1 MVGGPVLLLEDD
13 PMIRD
18 LLEAILSDEGHVV
31 RSFCSRE
38 QLVSA
43 AREAPG
49 ALALVDFWGTSHQ
62 VLSDDERREV
72 VALARAV
79 PTVLVTGR
87 TWARHETAEG
97 LGCVAVIEKPFDVD
111 EVVGVVSSW
120 VAEVGAMSAAARDR
134 ARRLRSESR
143 DALQHLRLARHA
155 VDDALS
161 R

>member
-18 LLEAILSDEGHVV
+18 LLEAVLSDEGHVV
-31 RSFCSRE
+31 RSFSSRD

-43 AREAPG
+43 AHEAPG

-62 VLSDDERREV
+62 VLSDDERQEV

-87 TWARHETAEG
+87 TWAQHFAAED
-97 LGCVAVIEKPFDVD
+97 LGCVAVVGKPFDVD
-111 EVVGVVSSW
+111 EVVAVVSAW
-120 VAEVGAMSAAARDR
+120 AARDR
-134 ARRLRSESR
+134 AVGGATLP
-143 DALQHLRLARHA
+143 Q
-155 VDDALS
+155 
-161 R
+161 

>member
-18 LLEAILSDEGHVV
+18 LLEAVLSDEGHVV
-31 RSFCSRE
+31 RSFDSRD

-62 VLSDDERREV
+62 VLSDDERQEV

-87 TWARHETAEG
+87 TWAQHAAAED
-97 LGCVAVIEKPFDVD
+97 LGCVAVVGKPFDVD
-111 EVVGVVSSW
+111 EVVAVVSAW
-120 VAEVGAMSAAARDR
+120 AARDGTVGG
-134 ARRLRSESR
+134 A
-143 DALQHLRLARHA
+143 ALPR
-155 VDDALS
+155 
-161 R
+161 